1 MVKRRQYVNK
11 IKIAQTYHSLVWSMI
26 RDPVESFLHQ
36 HRCEVST
43 IEFQCDADCR
53 NFAKDVGWRRIDEG
67 AAHMVADIVAW
78 ANSHGCEPKGTV
90 LINLADRL
98 NTIMLDRF
106 K

>member
-1 MVKRRQYVNK
+1 
-11 IKIAQTYHSLVWSMI
+11 
-26 RDPVESFLHQ
+26 
-36 HRCEVST
+36 
-43 IEFQCDADCR
+43 
-53 NFAKDVGWRRIDEG
+53 
-67 AAHMVADIVAW
+67 MVADIVAW